1 MRVKAVCHLAD
12 PNPRTKRY
20 RSWRSLWSASNPAR
34 QEEHLAELK
43 DTHAQRP
50 FLGRSRAAALGFG
63 LGATLALSP
72 LVWAENPPTID
83 AQVPAATPAPPTMT
97 SQVALMQHQSFA
109 PLVKKVSPAVVNISV
124 TQKPAADAMA
134 EEQELTPTPNFPGSP
149 FDEML
154 RRFFEQQNPNGQRR
168 LFPQGPGGQAHR
180 IALGSGFIV
189 DPSGTVVTNSHVVGN
204 AGKVEV
210 TLQDGSKY
218 TARIVG
224 RDPKTDIAVLKIK
237 ADKPLSYVTFGDSG
251 AAQVGDWVMAVGN
264 PFGLGGTVTTGII
277 SARGRDIHSGP
288 FDDFLQIDAP
298 INRGNSGGP
307 TFNLD
312 GQVIGINTAIY
323 SPNGGSVGI
332 GFAVPSNLA
341 KTVVAQLEEHGKVS
355 RGWLGVQIQE
365 VTPAI
370 AASLGLQGEHGALVA
385 LVTPDSPGA
394 KAGLKQGDVVLTFN
408 GSEVDRL
415 RDLPLMVAAS
425 APDANVKMQVW
436 RNGKTVELHATL
448 GELPNAE
455 QVASASGDQEED
467 QATAA
472 ASGMHFAPLTSQARK
487 ELHIPKDVQGVVI
500 SRVDPNSPADEVGL
514 NEGDVVVAIDQQA
527 VKTPQEAAA
536 KLKEVAALS
545 KKSALLL
552 LNRRGVTQYVGVNL
566 SNNQS

>member
-1 MRVKAVCHLAD
+1 
-12 PNPRTKRY
+12 
-20 RSWRSLWSASNPAR
+20 
-34 QEEHLAELK
+34 LAELK
-43 DTHAQRP
+43 DNNIRHPR
-50 FLGRSRAAALGFG
+50 LGKTRAAALGFG

-72 LVWAENPPTID
+72 FVWAENPP
-83 AQVPAATPAPPTMT
+83 AVGGQPQAAASAPETMT
-97 SQVALMQHQSFA
+97 SPIGLLQHQSFA

-124 TQKPAADAMA
+124 TQKAAADAMV
-134 EEQELTPTPNFPGSP
+134 EEPEGGASPGFPNSP

-168 LFPQGPGGQAHR
+168 VMPQIPGGQAHR
-180 IALGSGFIV
+180 IALGSGFII
-189 DPSGTVVTNSHVVGN
+189 DPSGVVVTNSHVVGN

-210 TLQDGSKY
+210 TLQDDSKY
-218 TARIVG
+218 TAKIIG

-237 ADKPLSYVTFGDSG
+237 ADKPLPYVTFGDST

-332 GFAVPSNLA
+332 GFAVPSNVA

-370 AASLGLQGEHGALVA
+370 AASLGLQSERGALVA
-385 LVTPDSPGA
+385 VVTPNSPGA
-394 KAGLKQGDVVLTFN
+394 KAGLKQGDVVLSFDGN
-408 GSEVDRL
+408 EVGRL
-415 RDLPLMVAAS
+415 RDLPRMVAAT
-425 APDANVKMQVW
+425 APDTKAKMKVW
-436 RNGKTVELHATL
+436 RNGQTVDLQAAV
-448 GELPNAE
+448 GELPNTE
-455 QVASASGDQEED
+455 QVASANGGEEESS
-467 QATAA
+467 ATAA
-472 ASGMHFAPLTSQARK
+472 AVGMHFAPLTAQMRR
-487 ELHIPKDVQGVVI
+487 ELHLGKDVQGVVV
-500 SRVDPNSPADEVGL
+500 SQVDPGSAADDVGL
-514 NEGDVVVAIDQQA
+514 RQGDIVVAIDQQP
-527 VKTPQEAAA
+527 VNTPQEAAA
-536 KLKEVAALS
+536 KLKEIASSS
-545 KKSALLL
+545 KRSALLL
-552 LNRRGVTQYVGVNL
+552 LNRQGVTQYVGVSL
-566 SNNQS
+566 GGNQG